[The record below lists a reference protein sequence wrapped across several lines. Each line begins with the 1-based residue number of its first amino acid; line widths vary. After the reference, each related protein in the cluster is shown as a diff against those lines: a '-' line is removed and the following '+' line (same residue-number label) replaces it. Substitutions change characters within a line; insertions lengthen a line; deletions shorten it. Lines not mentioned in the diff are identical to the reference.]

1 MFVSRRLDLSV
12 TKIKS
17 KCDDTCATVHNVCHA
32 ARTTYETEQNS
43 ISILRQRFVPEYR
56 DLVNRPRARTATTL
70 HP

>member
-1 MFVSRRLDLSV
+1 MLFRVDWICRLRRLNLN
-12 TKIKS
+12 
-17 KCDDTCATVHNVCHA
+17 ATIRVRRYISCHA